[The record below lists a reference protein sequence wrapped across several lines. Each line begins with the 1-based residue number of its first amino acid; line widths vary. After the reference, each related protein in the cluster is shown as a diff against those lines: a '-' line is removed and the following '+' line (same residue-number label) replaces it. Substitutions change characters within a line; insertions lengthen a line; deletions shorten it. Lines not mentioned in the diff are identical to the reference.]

1 MTSLC
6 LTSSLRRPRG
16 LTGYTLVEIMLV
28 LSIITVLL
36 GAGIYYLVGNVDA
49 AKITRAQGDI
59 NAITVQLRSYESSNL
74 KFPTTEQGLQ
84 ALVTR
89 PTTPPEPRHWIQL
102 LRPEALLDPW
112 GNPYQYRFPGE
123 KNAKGFDLWSWGP
136 DGPNAR
142 EGLNGNW

>member
-6 LTSSLRRPRG
+6 QTRFRLSRHPVAA
-16 LTGYTLVEIMLV
+16 YTLVEIMLV

-36 GAGIYYLVGNVDA
+36 GAGIYYLVGNVDV
-49 AKITRAQGDI
+49 AKATRVQTDL
-59 NAITVQLRSYESSNL
+59 NAITTQLRSYESSNL

-84 ALVTR
+84 ALVTK
-89 PTTPPEPRHWIQL
+89 PTIPPEPRSWFQL

-123 KNAKGFDLWSWGP
+123 KNPKGFDLWSWGP
-136 DGPNAR
+136 GGINDQ
-142 EGLNGNW
+142 EGIIGNW